1 MVYFIRRYQKGIKG
15 SGTKDLLS
23 SETEITVPM
32 FIQLAE
38 MTGSGKY
45 ILGVRGKGIRGFKKI
60 TDTIINSAEEMLV
73 FAAEGEEE
81 AKKTDSES
89 MKEVV
94 EESESESVDAETVAK
109 AEAVAQLNVDPVSG
123 SSAIKN
129 SEDTSQIAVTAS
141 KSVEKMSDTEL
152 FETLGAMSQTR
163 LEADNLSAFQADLLK
178 LTAEMQT
185 RGIIP
190 GSEKLG
196 AEDKI
201 IIGAGFSPMK
211 ALAVGVIAGIGIG
224 VIGSMT
230 YYKRQIDD
238 VNIKMAEL
246 EASIR
251 EAETTIGQQTRR
263 IQRAEEEREETKV
276 KKPNVNPNDP
286 FDLDFKFLSDYQSLQ
301 GGSRFAP

>member
-1 MVYFIRRYQKGIKG
+1 MVFFIRRYQKGIKG

-38 MTGSGKY
+38 MTGPGKY
-45 ILGVRGKGIRGFKKI
+45 VLGQRGKGIRGFKKI
-60 TDTIINSAEEMLV
+60 TDTIVNSTEELLV
-73 FAAEGEEE
+73 FASEGEEE
-81 AKKTDSES
+81 SAEADAES
-89 MKEVV
+89 T
-94 EESESESVDAETVAK
+94 EESDSLTAETVAK
-109 AEAVAQLNVDPVSG
+109 AEAVAQVNVDPVSG
-123 SSAIKN
+123 SSAVKN
-129 SEDTSQIAVTAS
+129 SESEPQIAVTAS

-163 LEADNLSAFQADLLK
+163 LESDNLAAFQADLLK

-185 RGIIP
+185 RGIVP
-190 GSEKLG
+190 GSEKFV
-196 AEDKI
+196 AEDKVV
-201 IIGAGFSPMK
+201 IGAAFSPMK
-211 ALAVGVIAGIGIG
+211 AFAIGAVAGIGVG

-238 VNIKMAEL
+238 VNVKMAEL

-251 EAETTIGQQTRR
+251 EAETTIGHQTRR
-263 IQRAEEEREETKV
+263 IQRAEDEREESKSN
-276 KKPNVNPNDP
+276 KPNLNPSDP
-286 FDLDFKFLSDYQSLQ
+286 YDLDFKFLSDYQNQQ

>member
-32 FIQLAE
+32 FLQLAE

-45 ILGVRGKGIRGFKKI
+45 VLGQRGKGIRGFKKL
-60 TDTIINSAEEMLV
+60 TDTIIHSAEEMRV
-73 FAAEGEEE
+73 FAAEGEKE
-81 AKKTDSES
+81 AEA
-89 MKEVV
+89 MEEVV
-94 EESESESVDAETVAK
+94 EDSDSLDAETVAK
-109 AEAVAQLNVDPVSG
+109 AEAVAQVNVDPVSG
-123 SSAIKN
+123 ASEVKN
-129 SEDTSQIAVTAS
+129 SEDPQIAVTAS

-163 LEADNLSAFQADLLK
+163 LEADNISAFQSDLLK

-185 RGIIP
+185 RGIVP
-190 GSEKLG
+190 GSEELG
-196 AEDKI
+196 AEDKVV
-201 IIGAGFSPMK
+201 IGAAFSPMK
-211 ALAVGVIAGIGIG
+211 AFAIGAIAGIGVG

-251 EAETTIGQQTRR
+251 EAETTIGRQTRR
-263 IQRAEEEREETKV
+263 IQRAEDEREETKT
-276 KKPNVNPNDP
+276 KKPNVNPSDP
-286 FDLDFKFLSDYQSLQ
+286 YDLDFKFLSDYQNQQ

>member
-1 MVYFIRRYQKGIKG
+1 MVYFIRRYQKGVKG

-38 MTGSGKY
+38 MTGPGKY
-45 ILGVRGKGIRGFKKI
+45 ILGQRGKGIRGFKKI
-60 TDTIINSAEEMLV
+60 TDTIINSPEEMLV

-81 AKKTDSES
+81 SAEKDSES
-89 MKEVV
+89 T
-94 EESESESVDAETVAK
+94 EESLDAETVAK
-109 AEAVAQLNVDPVSG
+109 AEAVAQVNVDPVSV
-123 SSAIKN
+123 SSEIKN
-129 SEDTSQIAVTAS
+129 SEDPSQIAVTAS

-185 RGIIP
+185 RGIVP
-190 GSEKLG
+190 GAENSG

-211 ALAVGVIAGIGIG
+211 AFAIGAIAGIGIG

-238 VNIKMAEL
+238 VNVKMAEL

-251 EAETTIGQQTRR
+251 EAETTIGKQTRR
-263 IQRAEEEREETKV
+263 IQRAEDEREETKSN
-276 KKPNVNPNDP
+276 KPNLNPGDP
-286 FDLDFKFLSDYQSLQ
+286 YDLDFKFLSDYQNQQ

>member
-1 MVYFIRRYQKGIKG
+1 MVYFIRRYQKGVKG

-32 FIQLAE
+32 FLQLAE

-45 ILGVRGKGIRGFKKI
+45 VLGQRGKGIRGFKKL
-60 TDTIINSAEEMLV
+60 TDTIIHSAEEMRV
-73 FAAEGEEE
+73 FAAEGEKE
-81 AKKTDSES
+81 AEA
-89 MKEVV
+89 MEEVV
-94 EESESESVDAETVAK
+94 EDSDSLDAETVAK
-109 AEAVAQLNVDPVSG
+109 AEAVAQVNVDPVSG
-123 SSAIKN
+123 ASEVKN
-129 SEDTSQIAVTAS
+129 SEDPQIAVTAS

-163 LEADNLSAFQADLLK
+163 LEADNISAFQSDLLK

-185 RGIIP
+185 RGIVP
-190 GSEKLG
+190 GSEELG
-196 AEDKI
+196 AEDKVV
-201 IIGAGFSPMK
+201 IGAAFSPMK
-211 ALAVGVIAGIGIG
+211 AFAIGAIAGIGVG

-251 EAETTIGQQTRR
+251 EAETTIGRQTRR
-263 IQRAEEEREETKV
+263 IQRAEDEREETKA
-276 KKPNVNPNDP
+276 KKPNLNPSDP
-286 FDLDFKFLSDYQSLQ
+286 YDLDFKFLSDYQNQQ

>member
-32 FIQLAE
+32 FLQLAE

-45 ILGVRGKGIRGFKKI
+45 VLGQRGKGIRGFKKL
-60 TDTIINSAEEMLV
+60 TDTIIHSAEEMRV
-73 FAAEGEEE
+73 FAAEGEKE
-81 AKKTDSES
+81 AEA
-89 MKEVV
+89 MEEVV
-94 EESESESVDAETVAK
+94 EDSDSLDAETVAK
-109 AEAVAQLNVDPVSG
+109 AEAVAQVNVDPVSG
-123 SSAIKN
+123 ASEVKN
-129 SEDTSQIAVTAS
+129 SEDPQIAVTAS

-163 LEADNLSAFQADLLK
+163 LEADNISAFQSDLLK

-185 RGIIP
+185 RGIVP
-190 GSEKLG
+190 GSEELG
-196 AEDKI
+196 AEDKVV
-201 IIGAGFSPMK
+201 IGAAFSPMK
-211 ALAVGVIAGIGIG
+211 AFAIGAIAGIGVG

-251 EAETTIGQQTRR
+251 EAETTIGRQTRR
-263 IQRAEEEREETKV
+263 IQRAEDEREETKA
-276 KKPNVNPNDP
+276 KKPNLNPSDP
-286 FDLDFKFLSDYQSLQ
+286 YDLDFKFLSDYQNQQ

>member
-1 MVYFIRRYQKGIKG
+1 MIYFIRRYQKGVKG

-32 FIQLAE
+32 FLQLAE
-38 MTGSGKY
+38 MTGTGKY
-45 ILGVRGKGIRGFKKI
+45 VLGKRGKGIRGFKKI
-60 TDTIINSAEEMLV
+60 TDTIIHSAEEMRV
-73 FAAEGEEE
+73 FAAEGEKEAEE
-81 AKKTDSES
+81 MT
-89 MKEVV
+89 EVV
-94 EESESESVDAETVAK
+94 ESESESLDAETVAK
-109 AEAVAQLNVDPVSG
+109 AEAVSQINVDLGSG
-123 SSAIKN
+123 A
-129 SEDTSQIAVTAS
+129 SESKKAEDPQISVTAS

-163 LEADNLSAFQADLLK
+163 LEAENLADFQADLLK

-185 RGIIP
+185 RGIVP
-190 GSEKLG
+190 ASEESA

-201 IIGAGFSPMK
+201 VIGAAFSPMK
-211 ALAVGVIAGIGIG
+211 AFAIGAVAGIGIG

-238 VNIKMAEL
+238 VNVKMAEL

-251 EAETTIGQQTRR
+251 EAETTIGKQTRR
-263 IQRAEEEREETKV
+263 IQRAEDERESKA
-276 KKPNVNPNDP
+276 KKPNLNPSDP
-286 FDLDFKFLSDYQSLQ
+286 YDLDFKFLSDYQNQQ

>member
-1 MVYFIRRYQKGIKG
+1 MVFFIRRYQKGIKG

-38 MTGSGKY
+38 MTGPGKY
-45 ILGVRGKGIRGFKKI
+45 VLGQRGKGIRGFKKI
-60 TDTIINSAEEMLV
+60 TDTIINSTEEMRV

-81 AKKTDSES
+81 S
-89 MKEVV
+89 MEEVV
-94 EESESESVDAETVAK
+94 EESDSLDAETIAK
-109 AEAVAQLNVDPVSG
+109 AEAVAQVNVDPVSG
-123 SSAIKN
+123 SSAVKN
-129 SEDTSQIAVTAS
+129 SEDEPQISVTAS
-141 KSVEKMSDTEL
+141 KSVDKMSDTEL

-185 RGIIP
+185 RGIVP
-190 GSEKLG
+190 GSETMG
-196 AEDKI
+196 AEDKVV
-201 IIGAGFSPMK
+201 IGAAFSPMK
-211 ALAVGVIAGIGIG
+211 AFAIGAIAGIGVG

-238 VNIKMAEL
+238 VNVKMAEL

-251 EAETTIGQQTRR
+251 EAETTIGHQTRR
-263 IQRAEEEREETKV
+263 IQRAEDEREETKS
-276 KKPNVNPNDP
+276 KKPNVDP
-286 FDLDFKFLSDYQSLQ
+286 RDPYDLDFKFLSDYQSSQ

>member
-32 FIQLAE
+32 FLQVAE

-45 ILGVRGKGIRGFKKI
+45 ILGQRGKGIRGFKKI
-60 TDTIINSAEEMLV
+60 TDTIIDSAEEMLV
-73 FAAEGEEE
+73 FAAEGEKEAEE
-81 AKKTDSES
+81 MD
-89 MKEVV
+89 
-94 EESESESVDAETVAK
+94 SESESLDAETVAK
-109 AEAVAQLNVDPVSG
+109 AEAVAQVNVDPVSG
-123 SSAIKN
+123 SSEVKN
-129 SEDTSQIAVTAS
+129 SEDPQIAVTAS

-185 RGIIP
+185 RGIVP
-190 GSEKLG
+190 GSEHLG
-196 AEDKI
+196 AEDKV

-211 ALAVGVIAGIGIG
+211 AFAIGAIAGIGIG

-238 VNIKMAEL
+238 VNVKMAEL

-251 EAETTIGQQTRR
+251 EAETTIGKQTRR
-263 IQRAEEEREETKV
+263 IQRAEEEREETKA
-276 KKPNVNPNDP
+276 KKPNVNPGDP
-286 FDLDFKFLSDYQSLQ
+286 YDLDFKFLSDYQTMQ

>member
-32 FIQLAE
+32 FLQLAE

-45 ILGVRGKGIRGFKKI
+45 ILGQRGKGIRGFKKI
-60 TDTIINSAEEMLV
+60 TDTIIDSAEEMLV
-73 FAAEGEEE
+73 FAAEGEKE
-81 AKKTDSES
+81 AEKMESES
-89 MKEVV
+89 T
-94 EESESESVDAETVAK
+94 EESESLDAETVAK
-109 AEAVAQLNVDPVSG
+109 AEAVAQVNVDPVSG
-123 SSAIKN
+123 ASEVKN
-129 SEDTSQIAVTAS
+129 SEDPQIAVTAS

-163 LEADNLSAFQADLLK
+163 LEADNISAFQSDLLK

-185 RGIIP
+185 RGIVP
-190 GSEKLG
+190 GSEESG
-196 AEDKI
+196 AEDKV

-211 ALAVGVIAGIGIG
+211 AFAIGAIAGIGIG

-238 VNIKMAEL
+238 VNVKMAEL

-251 EAETTIGQQTRR
+251 EAETTIGKQTRR
-263 IQRAEEEREETKV
+263 IQRAEEEREETKA
-276 KKPNVNPNDP
+276 KKPNVNSGDP
-286 FDLDFKFLSDYQSLQ
+286 YDLDFKFLSDYQTMQ

>member
-38 MTGSGKY
+38 MTGPGKY
-45 ILGVRGKGIRGFKKI
+45 ILGQRGKGIRGFKKI

-81 AKKTDSES
+81 SAKKDSES
-89 MKEVV
+89 T
-94 EESESESVDAETVAK
+94 EEAKSLDAETVAK
-109 AEAVAQLNVDPVSG
+109 AEAVAQVNVDPVSR
-123 SSAIKN
+123 SSEIKN
-129 SEDTSQIAVTAS
+129 SEDPSQIAVTAS

-185 RGIIP
+185 RGIVP
-190 GSEKLG
+190 GAENSG

-211 ALAVGVIAGIGIG
+211 AFAIGAIAGIGIG

-238 VNIKMAEL
+238 VNVKMAEL

-263 IQRAEEEREETKV
+263 IQRAEEEREETKA
-276 KKPNVNPNDP
+276 KKPNVNPADP
-286 FDLDFKFLSDYQSLQ
+286 YDLDFKFLSDYQTMQ

>member
-38 MTGSGKY
+38 MTGPGKY
-45 ILGVRGKGIRGFKKI
+45 ILGQRGKGIRGFKKI

-89 MKEVV
+89 MEEVI
-94 EESESESVDAETVAK
+94 EESESVDAETVAK

-129 SEDTSQIAVTAS
+129 LEDSQIAVTAS
-141 KSVEKMSDTEL
+141 KSVENMSDTEL

-185 RGIIP
+185 RGIVP
-190 GSEKLG
+190 GSENLG

-211 ALAVGVIAGIGIG
+211 AFAIGAIAGIGLG

-238 VNIKMAEL
+238 VNVKMAEL

-251 EAETTIGQQTRR
+251 EAETTIGKQTRR
-263 IQRAEEEREETKV
+263 IQRAEDEREETKA
-276 KKPNVNPNDP
+276 KKPNLNPSDP
-286 FDLDFKFLSDYQSLQ
+286 YDLDFKFLSDYQTMQ

>member
-1 MVYFIRRYQKGIKG
+1 MVFFIRRYQKGIKG

-38 MTGSGKY
+38 MTGPGKY
-45 ILGVRGKGIRGFKKI
+45 VLGQRGKGIRGFKKI
-60 TDTIINSAEEMLV
+60 TDTIINSTEEMRV

-81 AKKTDSES
+81 S
-89 MKEVV
+89 MEEVV
-94 EESESESVDAETVAK
+94 EDSDSLDAETIAK
-109 AEAVAQLNVDPVSG
+109 AEAVAQVNVDPVSG
-123 SSAIKN
+123 SSAVKN
-129 SEDTSQIAVTAS
+129 SEDEPQISVTAS
-141 KSVEKMSDTEL
+141 KSVDKMSDTEL

-185 RGIIP
+185 RGIVP
-190 GSEKLG
+190 GSETMG
-196 AEDKI
+196 AEDKVV
-201 IIGAGFSPMK
+201 IGAAFSPMK
-211 ALAVGVIAGIGIG
+211 AFAIGAIAGIGIG

-238 VNIKMAEL
+238 VNVKMAEL

-251 EAETTIGQQTRR
+251 EAETTIGHQTRR
-263 IQRAEEEREETKV
+263 IQRAEDEREETKS
-276 KKPNVNPNDP
+276 KKPNVDP
-286 FDLDFKFLSDYQSLQ
+286 RDPYDLDFKFLSDYQSSQ

>member
-38 MTGSGKY
+38 MTGPGKY
-45 ILGVRGKGIRGFKKI
+45 ILGQRGKGIRGFKKI

-89 MKEVV
+89 MEEVI
-94 EESESESVDAETVAK
+94 EESESVDAETVAK

-129 SEDTSQIAVTAS
+129 LEDSQIAVTAS
-141 KSVEKMSDTEL
+141 KSVENMSDTEL

-185 RGIIP
+185 RGIVP
-190 GSEKLG
+190 GSENLG

-211 ALAVGVIAGIGIG
+211 AFAIGAIAGIGLG

-238 VNIKMAEL
+238 VNVKMAEL

-276 KKPNVNPNDP
+276 KKPNVNPADP
-286 FDLDFKFLSDYQSLQ
+286 YDLDFKFLSDYQTMQ

>member
-1 MVYFIRRYQKGIKG
+1 MVYFIRRYQKGVKG

-32 FIQLAE
+32 FLQLAE

-45 ILGVRGKGIRGFKKI
+45 VLGQRGKGIRGFKKL
-60 TDTIINSAEEMLV
+60 TDTIIHSAEEMRV
-73 FAAEGEEE
+73 FAAEGEKE
-81 AKKTDSES
+81 AEA
-89 MKEVV
+89 MEEVV
-94 EESESESVDAETVAK
+94 EDSDLLDAVTVAK
-109 AEAVAQLNVDPVSG
+109 AEAVAQVNVDPVSG
-123 SSAIKN
+123 ASEVKN
-129 SEDTSQIAVTAS
+129 SEDPQIAVTAS

-163 LEADNLSAFQADLLK
+163 LEADNISAFQSDLLK

-185 RGIIP
+185 RGIVP
-190 GSEKLG
+190 GSEELG
-196 AEDKI
+196 AEDKVV
-201 IIGAGFSPMK
+201 IGAAFSPMK
-211 ALAVGVIAGIGIG
+211 AFAIGAIAGIGVG

-251 EAETTIGQQTRR
+251 EAETTIGRQTRR
-263 IQRAEEEREETKV
+263 IQRAEDEREETKA
-276 KKPNVNPNDP
+276 KKPNLNPSDP
-286 FDLDFKFLSDYQSLQ
+286 YDLDFKFLSDYQNQQ

>member
-32 FIQLAE
+32 FLQLAE

-45 ILGVRGKGIRGFKKI
+45 VLGQRGKGIRGFKKL
-60 TDTIINSAEEMLV
+60 TDTIIHSAEEMRV
-73 FAAEGEEE
+73 FAAEGEKE
-81 AKKTDSES
+81 AEA
-89 MKEVV
+89 MEEVV
-94 EESESESVDAETVAK
+94 EDSDSLDAETVAK
-109 AEAVAQLNVDPVSG
+109 AEAVAQVNVDPVSG
-123 SSAIKN
+123 ASEVKN
-129 SEDTSQIAVTAS
+129 SEDPQIAVTAS

-163 LEADNLSAFQADLLK
+163 LEADNISAFQSDLLK

-185 RGIIP
+185 RGIVP
-190 GSEKLG
+190 GSEESG
-196 AEDKI
+196 AEDKVV
-201 IIGAGFSPMK
+201 IGAAFSPMK
-211 ALAVGVIAGIGIG
+211 AFAIGAIAGIGVG

-238 VNIKMAEL
+238 VNVKMAEL

-251 EAETTIGQQTRR
+251 EAETTIGKQTRR
-263 IQRAEEEREETKV
+263 IQRAEEEREETKA
-276 KKPNVNPNDP
+276 KKPNVNSGDP
-286 FDLDFKFLSDYQSLQ
+286 YDLDFKFLSDYQTMQ

>member
-23 SETEITVPM
+23 SETAITVPM

-38 MTGSGKY
+38 MTGPGKY
-45 ILGVRGKGIRGFKKI
+45 VLGQRGKGIRGFKKI
-60 TDTIINSAEEMLV
+60 TDTIVNSTEELLV
-73 FAAEGEEE
+73 FAAEGEE
-81 AKKTDSES
+81 ES

-123 SSAIKN
+123 SSAVKN
-129 SEDTSQIAVTAS
+129 SEDEPQIAVTAS

-163 LEADNLSAFQADLLK
+163 LESDNLAAFQSDLLK

-185 RGIIP
+185 RGIVP
-190 GSEKLG
+190 GSEKFV
-196 AEDKI
+196 AEDKVV
-201 IIGAGFSPMK
+201 IGAAFSPMK
-211 ALAVGVIAGIGIG
+211 AFAIGAVAGIGVG

-230 YYKRQIDD
+230 YYKRQMDD
-238 VNIKMAEL
+238 VNVKMAEL

-251 EAETTIGQQTRR
+251 EAETTIGHQTRR
-263 IQRAEEEREETKV
+263 IQRAEDEREESKV
-276 KKPNVNPNDP
+276 KKPNLNPGDP
-286 FDLDFKFLSDYQSLQ
+286 YDLDFKFLSDYQNQQ

>member
-1 MVYFIRRYQKGIKG
+1 MVFFIRRYQKGIKG

-32 FIQLAE
+32 FMQLAE
-38 MTGSGKY
+38 MTGPGKY
-45 ILGVRGKGIRGFKKI
+45 ILGQRGKGIRGFKKI

-81 AKKTDSES
+81 SAKAAAES
-89 MKEVV
+89 S
-94 EESESESVDAETVAK
+94 EESDSLDAETVAK
-109 AEAVAQLNVDPVSG
+109 AEAVAQVNVDPVSQ
-123 SSAIKN
+123 SSEIKN
-129 SEDTSQIAVTAS
+129 SEDPSQIAVTAS

-185 RGIIP
+185 RGIVP
-190 GSEKLG
+190 GSENLG
-196 AEDKI
+196 AEDKV

-211 ALAVGVIAGIGIG
+211 AFAIGAIAGIGIG

-238 VNIKMAEL
+238 VNVKMAEL

-263 IQRAEEEREETKV
+263 IQRAEEEREDTKA
-276 KKPNVNPNDP
+276 KKPNLNPGDP
-286 FDLDFKFLSDYQSLQ
+286 YDLDFKFLSDYQTMQ

>member
-32 FIQLAE
+32 FLQLAE

-45 ILGVRGKGIRGFKKI
+45 VLGQRGKGIRGFKKL
-60 TDTIINSAEEMLV
+60 TDTIIHSAEEMRV
-73 FAAEGEEE
+73 FAAEGEKE
-81 AKKTDSES
+81 AEA
-89 MKEVV
+89 MEEVV
-94 EESESESVDAETVAK
+94 EDPDSLDAETVAK
-109 AEAVAQLNVDPVSG
+109 AEAVAQVNVDPVSG
-123 SSAIKN
+123 ASEVKN
-129 SEDTSQIAVTAS
+129 SEDPQIAVTAS

-163 LEADNLSAFQADLLK
+163 LEADNISAFQSDLLK

-185 RGIIP
+185 RGIVP
-190 GSEKLG
+190 GSEESG
-196 AEDKI
+196 AEDKVV
-201 IIGAGFSPMK
+201 IGAAFSPMK
-211 ALAVGVIAGIGIG
+211 AFAIGAIAGIGIG

-238 VNIKMAEL
+238 VNVKMAEL

-251 EAETTIGQQTRR
+251 EAETTIGKQTRR
-263 IQRAEEEREETKV
+263 IQRAEEEREETKA
-276 KKPNVNPNDP
+276 KKPNLNSGDP
-286 FDLDFKFLSDYQSLQ
+286 YDLDFKFLSDYQNQQ

>member
-1 MVYFIRRYQKGIKG
+1 MVYFIRRYQKGVKG

-38 MTGSGKY
+38 MTGPGKY
-45 ILGVRGKGIRGFKKI
+45 ILGRRGKGIRGFKKI
-60 TDTIINSAEEMLV
+60 TDTIINSPEEMLV

-81 AKKTDSES
+81 SAEKDSES
-89 MKEVV
+89 T
-94 EESESESVDAETVAK
+94 EESLDAETVAK
-109 AEAVAQLNVDPVSG
+109 AEAVAQVNVDPVSV
-123 SSAIKN
+123 SSEIKN
-129 SEDTSQIAVTAS
+129 SEDPSQIAVTAS

-185 RGIIP
+185 RGIVP
-190 GSEKLG
+190 GAENSG

-211 ALAVGVIAGIGIG
+211 AFAIGAIAGIGIG

-238 VNIKMAEL
+238 VNVKMAEL

-251 EAETTIGQQTRR
+251 EAETTIGKQTRR
-263 IQRAEEEREETKV
+263 IQRAEDEREETKSN
-276 KKPNVNPNDP
+276 KPNLNPGDP
-286 FDLDFKFLSDYQSLQ
+286 YDLDFKFLSDYQNQQ

>member
-32 FIQLAE
+32 FLQLAE

-45 ILGVRGKGIRGFKKI
+45 VLGQRGKGIRGFKKL
-60 TDTIINSAEEMLV
+60 TDTIIHSAEEMRV
-73 FAAEGEEE
+73 FAAEGEKE
-81 AKKTDSES
+81 AEA
-89 MKEVV
+89 MEEVV
-94 EESESESVDAETVAK
+94 EDSDSLDAETVAK
-109 AEAVAQLNVDPVSG
+109 AEAVAQVNVDPVSG
-123 SSAIKN
+123 ASEVKN
-129 SEDTSQIAVTAS
+129 SEDPQIAVTAS

-163 LEADNLSAFQADLLK
+163 LEADNISAFQSDLLK

-185 RGIIP
+185 RGIVP
-190 GSEKLG
+190 GSEELG
-196 AEDKI
+196 AEDKVV
-201 IIGAGFSPMK
+201 IGAAFSPMK
-211 ALAVGVIAGIGIG
+211 AFAIGAIAGIGVG

-238 VNIKMAEL
+238 VNVKMAEL

-251 EAETTIGQQTRR
+251 EAETTIGRQTRR
-263 IQRAEEEREETKV
+263 IQRAEDEREETKA
-276 KKPNVNPNDP
+276 KKPNLNPSDP
-286 FDLDFKFLSDYQSLQ
+286 YDLDFKFLSDYQNQQ